1 MITLNQAACNHCLL
15 CQAICPN
22 YVFSLKTGAEGKQK
36 IELAYPE
43 QCCECWQ
50 CVAVCPRDALFS
62 EGVRRGDFE
71 QLPSVEIPPDAMRHL
86 LLSRRSIRA
95 YKPEVPPDTL
105 IQRLLEAATHAATS
119 SNGQTEGFLVI
130 KDGKFLAELEQ
141 LVIQAIWN
149 AGLKYMEGH
158 LLNKLIIKFLTK
170 KYGAEMVRQYR
181 AYFLIIKH
189 RRERNELR
197 GMIFRNAP
205 VVIVAHGLKM
215 NDLAQTNCALAIR
228 SMEMLALSMG
238 LGTCNVGFLT
248 VASRKSKKIDKF
260 LDLPKDRT
268 VYATMMVGYAQY
280 IIKKVPARK
289 PRDVRWI

>member
-1 MITLNQAACNHCLL
+1 MITLNQEACNHCLL

-22 YVFSLKTGAEGKQK
+22 YVFSLKNGGRGKQEV
-36 IELAYPE
+36 ELTYPD

-50 CVAVCPRDALFS
+50 CVAICPRDALFS
-62 EGVRRGDFE
+62 ESVQRGDFE
-71 QLPSVEIPPDAMRHL
+71 QLMSVEIPPDAMRSL

-95 YKPEVPPDTL
+95 YKPDEPPDEM
-105 IQRLLEAATHAATS
+105 IKRLLEVATQAATS

-130 KDGKFLAELEQ
+130 RDKKFLGELEQ

-149 AGLKYMEGH
+149 AGLKFMEGRT
-158 LLNKLIIKFLTK
+158 LNKLIIKFLTK
-170 KYGAEMVRQYR
+170 KYGTEMVRQYR

-228 SMEMLALSMG
+228 SMEVLALSMG
-238 LGTCNVGFLT
+238 LGTCSVGFLT
-248 VASRKSKKIDKF
+248 VASRKSRKINKF

-268 VYATMMVGYAQY
+268 VYATMMVGYPQY
-280 IIKKVPARK
+280 KIKKVPARK